1 MVEILLKLS
10 KKHPKCIWRKNM
22 KTKTNNLSNR
32 LKDVIKKD
40 KEDSPRFVKD
50 VIKSDFFYMINN
62 FFEVEFQDINVEI
75 DIDDSN
81 KYLINI
87 SAIGDRAKLLN
98 KID

>member
-1 MVEILLKLS
+1 M
-10 KKHPKCIWRKNM
+10 KN
-22 KTKTNNLSNR
+22 KTNNLSKR

-62 FFEVEFQDINVEI
+62 FFEVEFKDI
-75 DIDDSN
+75 DIDIDVDQNN
-81 KYLINI
+81 KYSITI
-87 SAIGDRAKLLN
+87 QAIGDRAKVMN